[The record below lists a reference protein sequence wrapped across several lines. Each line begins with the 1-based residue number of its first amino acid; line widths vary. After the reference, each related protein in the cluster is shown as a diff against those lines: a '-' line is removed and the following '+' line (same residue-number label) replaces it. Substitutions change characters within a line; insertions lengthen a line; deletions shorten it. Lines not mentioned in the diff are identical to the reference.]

1 MTPPFW
7 SPAHTSLSNL
17 PVIQSK
23 IWESSV
29 TLLFHLSFNCQEVY
43 LLKQSVDLLP
53 PLLEPL
59 VQDIHFSPPVTFPP
73 LQSTLR
79 RVWVMLLK
87 YVITPFLHSKS
98 SKKSASHIKAKVLT
112 KSYTICHPNLP
123 CPLLPTFTLLSH
135 WRLASLMFSE
145 QARLATDWSLGAEC
159 FLGLDSF
166 SPR

>member
-29 TLLFHLSFNCQEVY
+29 TLLFRLSFNCQEVY